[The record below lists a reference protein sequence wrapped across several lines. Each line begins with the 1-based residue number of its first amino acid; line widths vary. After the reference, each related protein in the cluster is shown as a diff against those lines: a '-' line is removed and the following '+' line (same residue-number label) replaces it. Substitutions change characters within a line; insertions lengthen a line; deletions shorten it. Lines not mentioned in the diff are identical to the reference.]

1 MGRHIEIMLRFPQK
15 YPTGRQQEWLMKKGG
30 REWLINEKMKRSLQK
45 TDIYRTRGKQGRE
58 RRKTKEKKKEKE
70 TENRKRKQE

>member
-45 TDIYRTRGKQGRE
+45 TEKQNMRKARKRKE
-58 RRKTKEKKKEKE
+58 RNKEKE
-70 TENRKRKQE
+70 EGE